1 MESQVQVY
9 KAPESSINAVA
20 IRESSLGQYLESINT
35 GGTWL
40 TTVQETLG
48 LPKVEFSALDAMYT
62 AAGALGFGILV
73 VAGPVSI
80 PVVVG
85 SSALIG
91 VAAVGLSEEDRR
103 AKIGTGIAAG
113 ALTITNPQAVVYV
126 AKEAYGATKETIKQT
141 VELAKTAAGMTT
153 SAIGF
158 GTAALGTY
166 VIIVKNRKTNKR
178 KRVS

>member
-20 IRESSLGQYLESINT
+20 IRESSLGQYLESLNT

-40 TTVQETLG
+40 TSVQESLG
-48 LPKVEFSALDAMYT
+48 LPKVEFSALDAMYA

-85 SSALIG
+85 SSTLMAIS
-91 VAAVGLSEEDRR
+91 AIGLSEEDRR

-113 ALTITNPQAVVYV
+113 ALTITNPQAVVFV
-126 AKEAYGATKETIKQT
+126 AKEAYGATKETIKQS
-141 VELAKTAAGMTT
+141 VELAKTG
-153 SAIGF
+153 IGLT
-158 GTAALGTY
+158 TAALGFGTSVIATY
-166 VIIVKNRKTNKR
+166 VIVKKRKTNKR